1 MCAVA
6 GMIGVDHGGCLG
18 IRVPPYLGVRF
29 VASRLWFAVG
39 VPSIVESKKREVM
52 SCGKES
58 QTAQRSVLFGDRPV
72 VWPKG
77 QGQFRAC
84 ATTHREIRQDFF
96 EHRDVATI
104 EEFKFFLNKYLAP
117 GYKNYPILY
126 LGFHGWWCAEDDDD
140 AYVEMGDRSRVTL
153 QDLEDWIDGRCK
165 GRLIYF
171 GACRVMAAHKNRLN
185 RFVRNTKAVAV
196 AGYRG
201 EPDWLESAALD
212 MLALGRLQDAAFTK
226 PSINKFNRELK
237 ETAPGLYSR
246 LGFRLVLKS

>member
-1 MCAVA
+1 MAR
-6 GMIGVDHGGCLG
+6 
-18 IRVPPYLGVRF
+18 RVR
-29 VASRLWFAVG
+29 
-39 VPSIVESKKREVM
+39 
-52 SCGKES
+52 
-58 QTAQRSVLFGDRPV
+58 Q
-72 VWPKG
+72 PKG
-77 QGQFRAC
+77 VFCLETDQWYGQKDKASFEPALRLIERYAK
-84 ATTHREIRQDFF
+84 TFF

-153 QDLEDWIDGRCK
+153 QDLEDWIDGRCN

-185 RFVRNTKAVAV
+185 RFVRNTGAVAV

-212 MLALGRLQDAAFTK
+212 MLALGCLQNAAFTK
-226 PSINKFNRELK
+226 SSINKFNRELK